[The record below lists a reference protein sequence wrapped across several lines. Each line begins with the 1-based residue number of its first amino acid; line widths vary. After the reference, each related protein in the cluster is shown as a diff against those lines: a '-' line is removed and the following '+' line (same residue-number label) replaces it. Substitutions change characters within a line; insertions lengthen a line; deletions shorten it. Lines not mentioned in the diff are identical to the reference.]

1 MYNWLYDTEP
11 YILYGMEPNKGNS
24 TGSLAQEGSEYVY
37 KSPADKIHDSIKEID
52 EKIKKLDPN
61 SKDYLKKKEDLES
74 FRSEIENQMSLI
86 SQFKSTREKYI
97 PDSSDYKRVA
107 DNNITTSAS
116 KRTRDS

>member
-1 MYNWLYDTEP
+1 
-11 YILYGMEPNKGNS
+11 
-24 TGSLAQEGSEYVY
+24 
-37 KSPADKIHDSIKEID
+37 
-52 EKIKKLDPN
+52 
-61 SKDYLKKKEDLES
+61 
-74 FRSEIENQMSLI
+74 MSLI